1 MGADLAPLV
10 RAERIG
16 LRGIQGRVLAV
27 DALNAVYQFL
37 ALVRDERGELL
48 RNRRGQPTSHL
59 VGLLTRY
66 SRLAL
71 EYRARFIFVF
81 DGPPHPLKR
90 AELERRREAR
100 ERALQEY
107 RRLLEAGEYEKAF
120 SKAVVSASVD
130 AWIVESSKRL
140 VRLMGFPV
148 VEAVHDAEAQAA
160 YIVARGEAWAVSSQ
174 DYDSLLYG
182 SPRLVRYVTLTGFEW
197 LPSKQEARRL
207 EPELI
212 ELERVLGSLGITRR
226 QLVELAVLVGTDFN
240 EGVRGVGPRRALKLI
255 KRYGSLDK
263 LPEGLRRQLP
273 ENYREVVELYMNPP
287 VNESYQLEFSEPDEE
302 GLYRFLV
309 EENDFSPSRVQLAV
323 ERLRRAWR
331 GHAAHQRE
339 LGDFLS

>member
-10 RAERIG
+10 KAERIG

-37 ALVRDERGELL
+37 ALVRDGRGELL

-100 ERALQEY
+100 DRALQEY

-140 VRLMGFPV
+140 VKLMGFPV

-197 LPSKQEARRL
+197 LPSRQEARRL

-212 ELERVLGSLGITRR
+212 ELEKVLRYLGITRR
-226 QLVELAVLVGTDFN
+226 QLVEVAVLVGTDFN
-240 EGVRGVGPRRALKLI
+240 EGVRGVGPKRALKLI
-255 KRYGSLDK
+255 KRYGSLDR
-263 LPEGLRRQLP
+263 LPEGLRRELP
-273 ENYREVVELYMNPP
+273 ENYGEVVELYMNPP
-287 VNESYQLEFSEPDEE
+287 VNENYKLEFSEPDEE
-302 GLYRFLV
+302 GLYKFLV

-323 ERLRRAWR
+323 DRLKRAWR
-331 GHAAHQRE
+331 GRTALQRG
-339 LGDFLS
+339 LGDFL